1 MGYRLLEKQRK
12 LVAILKKRCRII
24 AIMLKLESARRFWLN
39 SIPGLLL
46 IGLILGGLISIPVVH
61 RPKIATITISG
72 EIFEQTYADDI
83 LDMLRYARDDNAIK
97 GVVLQIDSPGGYVS
111 LIEPIYLDVLRL
123 RQQKP
128 VVTSVATT
136 AASGGYYIAVASNF
150 IYAEPTSQLG
160 SIGAW
165 VSLPTP
171 EEVSEEMATTGPF
184 KATGGSRR
192 KALSILETV
201 KQEFVSA
208 VITQRGDRLKLSEE
222 ELSRAEIYTGIESL
236 RYGLIDDIGT
246 KTDAIAKAASLAHI
260 RNYEVVELYVPKPDI
275 LFFSMED
282 LKSQTGLMSIYYY
295 LYFESE

>member
-1 MGYRLLEKQRK
+1 
-12 LVAILKKRCRII
+12 
-24 AIMLKLESARRFWLN
+24 MLKLESARRFWLN

-61 RPKIATITISG
+61 RPKIAIITISG

-222 ELSRAEIYTGIESL
+222 ELSRAETYTGIESL